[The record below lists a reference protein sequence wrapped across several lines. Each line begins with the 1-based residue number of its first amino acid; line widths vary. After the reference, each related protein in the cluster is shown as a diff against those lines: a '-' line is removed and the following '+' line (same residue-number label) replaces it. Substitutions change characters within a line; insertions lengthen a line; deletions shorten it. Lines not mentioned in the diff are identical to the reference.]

1 MQDDQLYE
9 NVLPLAKAIN
19 EQKQTLVLQNERNAA
34 IALRDLQSG
43 VKVSLHYYSTSRSK
57 IDRDCPAIILIFSD
71 SCWFP
76 YDQCSLH
83 TKQIACLILETYH
96 QLSSGIILDDNPATA
111 KEGET
116 YSIYDWLGR

>member
-1 MQDDQLYE
+1 MPVTMQDDQLYE

-71 SCWFP
+71 SC
-76 YDQCSLH
+76 
-83 TKQIACLILETYH
+83 
-96 QLSSGIILDDNPATA
+96 
-111 KEGET
+111 
-116 YSIYDWLGR
+116 

>member
-1 MQDDQLYE
+1 MPVTMQDDQLYE

-57 IDRDCPAIILIFSD
+57 IDRDWPAIILIFSD
-71 SCWFP
+71 SC
-76 YDQCSLH
+76 
-83 TKQIACLILETYH
+83 
-96 QLSSGIILDDNPATA
+96 
-111 KEGET
+111 
-116 YSIYDWLGR
+116 